1 MIPVMST
8 FCSAAV
14 PLHAIVEHENE
25 ATEIKMETEVTME
38 RQAHRPVSA
47 VTVVACAWPA
57 LLLATACLLPFLN
70 KPFVVDD
77 PHFLMMARQIA
88 RHPTH
93 PMDFTV
99 CWNLSNDCTKA
110 YLLTPGNALIGYVL
124 VPTVLGGAHEWM
136 AHLTQ
141 LVLVWIAVLAMTS
154 LVLRFGWDRSHAIA
168 GALLLV
174 AIAPFLPMAST
185 AMPDILATALAL
197 VAMERLAAWKAE
209 QKWGQGAAAAI
220 ALGLAGY
227 ARPHL
232 ALLLPLAAFFLLES
246 TKPKEVLVQIR
257 QRSWLFAPVFA
268 GTVLLMAIIAITRE
282 HNLAIN
288 PPAYKG
294 TKYIHNNLRS
304 YLLYYVFPLPLAV
317 CWAANRWKIGRRTL
331 IVITAAAVPIT
342 YFFMRHHRPLPP
354 SLDLATS
361 LDVVG
366 FVALADLL
374 FEALRKRDETSL
386 FLMLWVLIPLPI
398 VYYVQL
404 PAKYLLPCMPAVILL
419 CIRLMQVCSARVA
432 RAAAIALIVA
442 SAGYSVLILRSDAEF
457 ARFGRDSM
465 YRLIEPHVAAGER
478 VWFGSQFSAYWY
490 APLAGAALTFP
501 GGPQPRP
508 GDLLVVG
515 LYEGGDRTLALFP
528 HRTLVDA
535 ISHNYRFGRT
545 SGPGIGLYTNFE
557 GSAFWLWGFGESPDD
572 RYELWRID

>member
-1 MIPVMST
+1 MKTNAM
-8 FCSAAV
+8 
-14 PLHAIVEHENE
+14 
-25 ATEIKMETEVTME
+25 EIKVETEVTMDRE
-38 RQAHRPVSA
+38 THRPVSA
-47 VTVVACAWPA
+47 VTVLACSWPA

-70 KPFVVDD
+70 KPFLVDD
-77 PHFLMMARQIA
+77 PHFLMMARQIV
-88 RHPTH
+88 RHPMH
-93 PMDFTV
+93 PMDFDV
-99 CWNLSNDCTKA
+99 CWNLGNDCKKA
-110 YLLTPGNALIGYVL
+110 YLLTPGNALMGYVL

-136 AHLTQ
+136 AHLAQ
-141 LVLVWIAVLAMTS
+141 LVLVWIAIVAMTS
-154 LVLRFGWDRSHAIA
+154 LVLRLGWDRPHAIV

-174 AIAPFLPMAST
+174 ATAPFLPMAST
-185 AMPDILATALAL
+185 AMPDILATAVAL

-209 QKWGQGAAAAI
+209 RKRAHGAAAAI
-220 ALGLAGY
+220 ALGLAGF

-246 TKPKEVLVQIR
+246 TNPKEVLAQIR
-257 QRSWLFAPVFA
+257 RRYWLFAPVFV
-268 GTVLLMAIIAITRE
+268 GTVLLLAIIAITRE

-288 PPAYKG
+288 PPVDFSG
-294 TKYIHNNLRS
+294 VKYIRDNLRS
-304 YLLYYVFPLPLAV
+304 YLLYFVFPLPLAA
-317 CWAANRWKIGRRTL
+317 CWVANRWKMGRRLL
-331 IVITAAAVPIT
+331 IAIIAAAVPIA
-342 YFFMRHHRPLPP
+342 YLFMRHHRPLTP

-366 FVALADLL
+366 FVVLADLL
-374 FEALRKRDETSL
+374 FEALRKRDDTSL

-398 VYYVQL
+398 VYYLQL

-419 CIRLMQVCSARVA
+419 CFRLMEVFSARVA
-432 RAAAIALIVA
+432 RVAAIALILA
-442 SAGYSVLILRSDAEF
+442 SVGYSLLILRSDAEF

-490 APLAGAALTFP
+490 APLAGATLTFS

-515 LYEGGDRTLALFP
+515 LNEGGFRTLARFP

-535 ISHNYRFGRT
+535 ISHKYWFGRT
-545 SGPGIGLYTNFE
+545 AGAGIGLYTNWA
-557 GSAFWLWGFGESPDD
+557 GSAYWLWGFGESPDD